1 MEYGVLVIVVIV
13 IVVSDG
19 VVVVVIGVFVTVVVI
34 DGVIIGVI
42 GVFVIVFDVLDGVL
56 VIDLHNIQLRYPDVV
71 VHRMLRAALAST
83 PDTDEAFGTVTDL
96 TVTAERCNIMKASA
110 KKVSEASSEIFF
122 GLYVK
127 QCGPIDETGE
137 FAFVWLEDDGD

>member
-1 MEYGVLVIVVIV
+1 MVSSSLLLLSLQYVFFVIVVVVMSVIVAFVLIDRVLVIV
-13 IVVSDG
+13 
-19 VVVVVIGVFVTVVVI
+19 
-34 DGVIIGVI
+34 
-42 GVFVIVFDVLDGVL
+42 
-56 VIDLHNIQLRYPDVV
+56 LHNIQLRYPDVV

-137 FAFVWLEDDGD
+137 FAFVWLEDGGD